1 MATGDVI
8 SLVKNGGLKR
18 IGENKSANAGERNQ
32 AGLFSC

>member
-1 MATGDVI
+1 MATEDVI

-18 IGENKSANAGERNQ
+18 ISEKKRSNAGERNQ